1 MQESVRGERRGG
13 SEAGSG
19 LRVKTKGGPVSTS
32 RESPAARAEAADG
45 GLEERRGREEVVD
58 QRV

>member
-1 MQESVRGERRGG
+1 MPESVLGERRGG

-19 LRVKTKGGPVSTS
+19 PRVKTKGGPVSAS
-32 RESPAARAEAADG
+32 RESPARTEAADG
-45 GLEERRGREEVVD
+45 GLEERRGRGEVVD